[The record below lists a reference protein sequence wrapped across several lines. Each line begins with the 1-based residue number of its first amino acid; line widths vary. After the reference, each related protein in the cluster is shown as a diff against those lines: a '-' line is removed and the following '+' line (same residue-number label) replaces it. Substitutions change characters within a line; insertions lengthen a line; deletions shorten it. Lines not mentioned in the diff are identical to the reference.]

1 MFFRKLARGLT
12 FVNPKMK
19 MERVIQMKRL
29 TKTST
34 SIIFAI
40 TFFAG
45 IPWQAKG
52 QEADAG
58 AKTEEIIQ
66 VAAANVEA
74 AAARVEQQ
82 RRMVEK
88 QQAELEAQSAQMGK
102 GADSMVVASDLRAKP
117 RLGVYLG
124 NLDFEDAYQRHYPYN
139 YGVYISGVVDGGGAD
154 LAGIIEGDI
163 IMTFDGEK
171 AQFEDQLVR
180 LIQSKNV
187 GDTVPVT
194 VFRDE
199 KELTLNV
206 TLASAGGTGGK
217 FEGKLEFRSGDK
229 SKSVGYGGGGWT
241 PVWIVQDMSDINA
254 MLTALNLGD
263 IGTDGVLMQGGGGH
277 GNVGNGWFIGGQG
290 MGYTIDRKV
299 GMTIDANQVTR
310 HLKFDMSMGGVML
323 DKRFAL
329 SKKLVPSL
337 GMMLGGG
344 AYNLEVSQTNG
355 EYDWSTV
362 AADLA
367 SSSNNTIKLQRDFI
381 VVQPRIGLLIR
392 VLPWMSIKAE
402 GGYVYGYSW
411 HKGWKAMVG
420 NDSYVINNSPD
431 TPFQGAT
438 ASVGLWFGY

>member
-1 MFFRKLARGLT
+1 
-12 FVNPKMK
+12 
-19 MERVIQMKRL
+19 MKRL
-29 TKTST
+29 TRT
-34 SIIFAI
+34 SILYAI

-52 QEADAG
+52 QVAESG
-58 AKTEEIIQ
+58 YKTEDIIQ
-66 VAAANVEA
+66 VAASNVEA

-82 RRMVEK
+82 RLMVERK
-88 QQAELEAQSAQMGK
+88 QAELEAESARLGK
-102 GADSMVVASDLRAKP
+102 GADSMAVDADLRAKP
-117 RLGVYLG
+117 RLGVYLS
-124 NLDFEDAYQRHYPYN
+124 NLDFEDAYKRRYPHN
-139 YGVYISGVVDGGGAD
+139 YGVYVSGVVEGGGAD

-180 LIQSKNV
+180 LIQSKKV

-199 KELTLNV
+199 KELTVNV
-206 TLASAGGTGGK
+206 TLQTAGGSGGK
-217 FEGKLEFRSGDK
+217 IEGEFVFRSGDDG
-229 SKSVGYGGGGWT
+229 KSVGYGGGGWT
-241 PVWIVQDMSDINA
+241 PMWIVQDMSDVNA
-254 MLTALNLGD
+254 MLTKLNLGE

-299 GMTIDANQVTR
+299 GMTVGTDQVTR

-329 SKKLVPSL
+329 AKNWVPSM
-337 GMMLGGG
+337 GFMLGGG

-355 EYDWSTV
+355 EYDWSTLDT
-362 AADLA
+362 DLA
-367 SSSNNTIKLQRDFI
+367 SSSNNAVKLQRDFI
-381 VVQPRIGLLIR
+381 VLQPRVGLLIR
-392 VLPWMSIKAE
+392 VLPWMAIRAE
-402 GGYVYGYSW
+402 GGYAYGYSW

-420 NDSYVINNSPD
+420 NDSYVIQNSPD

>member
-1 MFFRKLARGLT
+1 
-12 FVNPKMK
+12 
-19 MERVIQMKRL
+19 MKRL
-29 TKTST
+29 TNT
-34 SIIFAI
+34 SILFAI

-52 QEADAG
+52 QIADSG
-58 AKTEEIIQ
+58 NKTEEIIQ

-82 RRMVEK
+82 RLMVEK
-88 QQAELEAQSAQMGK
+88 KQAELEAESARLGK
-102 GADSMVVASDLRAKP
+102 GADSMAVDSELHAKP
-117 RLGVYLG
+117 RLGVYLS
-124 NLDFEDAYQRHYPYN
+124 NLDFEDAYKRRYPYN
-139 YGVYISGVVDGGGAD
+139 YGVYVSGVVEGGGAD

-163 IMTFDGEK
+163 IMTFDGEN
-171 AQFEDQLVR
+171 AQFEDHLVR
-180 LIQSKNV
+180 LIQSKKV
-187 GDTVPVT
+187 GDTVPVA

-206 TLASAGGTGGK
+206 TLSSSGKTGGK
-217 FEGKLEFRSGDK
+217 FEGEFVFKSGDNK
-229 SKSVGYGGGGWT
+229 KSVGYGGGGWT
-241 PVWIVQDMSDINA
+241 PVWFVQDMSDVNT
-254 MLTALNLGD
+254 MLTALNLD
-263 IGTDGVLMQGGGGH
+263 EIGADGVLMQGGGGH

-299 GMTIDANQVTR
+299 GMTIGPDQVTR
-310 HLKFDMSMGGVML
+310 HLKFDMGMGGVML

-329 SKKLVPSL
+329 TKKLVPSI
-337 GMMLGGG
+337 GFMLGGG

-355 EYDWSTV
+355 EYDWSTM

-367 SSSNNTIKLQRDFI
+367 SSSNNAVKLQRDFI
-381 VVQPRIGLLIR
+381 VLQPRIGLLIR
-392 VLPWMSIKAE
+392 VLPWMSIRAE
-402 GGYVYGYSW
+402 GGYAYGYSW

-420 NDSYVINNSPD
+420 NDSYVIKNSPD